1 MIGIGEALVIGG
13 IVVLIFGASQLP
25 KLGRSLG
32 IGLKE
37 FKKAVT
43 EAKGADPESISD
55 AEKTPEKKNQA

>member
-1 MIGIGEALVIGG
+1 MIGIGEALIIGG
-13 IVVLIFGASQLP
+13 IVVLVFGASQLP

-43 EAKGADPESISD
+43 EAKGEDPMSLPEG
-55 AEKTPEKKNQA
+55 ERTPEKKNGT